1 MLNRVS
7 LALAFGFCFY
17 QDTGSLSAIDFVPV
31 YTNLELRLIV
41 HHMHVTNYFEDLTYF
56 NNKKLR

>member
-7 LALAFGFCFY
+7 LALAFGFCY

-41 HHMHVTNYFEDLTYF
+41 DEMHVTNYFEDFHT
-56 NNKKLR
+56 